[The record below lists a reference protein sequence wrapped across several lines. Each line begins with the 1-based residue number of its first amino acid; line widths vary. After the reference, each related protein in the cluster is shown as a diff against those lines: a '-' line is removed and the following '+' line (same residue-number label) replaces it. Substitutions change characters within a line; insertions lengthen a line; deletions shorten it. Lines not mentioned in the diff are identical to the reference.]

1 MSWSSRWNTT
11 RRAKTS
17 RAACTPT
24 QRWQKPST
32 KQPLPS
38 MAAPST
44 KRTRNGDK
52 DYACCERRTAGARR
66 TAPSPKSPLLRAS
79 PCRRGRFFNCKQPA
93 IGCASAHRPEHGDDC
108 AAVGQAPPY
117 EQRAAGRTRL
127 PLPKC
132 PRACRLAA
140 TDPTREVCH
149 RVRLGAPY
157 GAWRRLCG
165 GGASPTLRIARRRP
179 HAFAAAKMP
188 ACVSA
193 RRHRPYALRT
203 KSCVMTNGKQ
213 RLGG

>member
-1 MSWSSRWNTT
+1 
-11 RRAKTS
+11 
-17 RAACTPT
+17 
-24 QRWQKPST
+24 
-32 KQPLPS
+32 

-117 EQRAAGRTRL
+117 EQRAAGRTRV

-132 PRACRLAA
+132 
-140 TDPTREVCH
+140 
-149 RVRLGAPY
+149 RVRVG
-157 GAWRRLCG
+157 
-165 GGASPTLRIARRRP
+165 SPPQTLRAKSAIGCASAHRP
-179 HAFAAAKMP
+179 GHGDDCAAVGQAPPYEQRAAGTHACAAAKMP

-213 RLGG
+213 RLGRVYNSW